1 MATTTSKQ
9 LNQETPT
16 TTTAITLYEG
26 SAASNTVISS
36 LKVCNTDTGVNTEST
51 FRVHHNAA
59 GVNYDTTN
67 AIYYEKTIKG
77 KQTISLD
84 VGSLNGAGSIGI
96 RSSSANALTFT
107 LYGTE
112 TTA

>member
-1 MATTTSKQ
+1 MTTQTSKQ
-9 LNQETPT
+9 LAQETPT

-26 SAASNTVISS
+26 SVASNTIISS
-36 LKVCNTDTGVNTEST
+36 LKVCNTDTDANATASC
-51 FRVHHNAA
+51 RVFHNAA
-59 GVNYDTTN
+59 GTNYDTTN
-67 AIYYEKTIKG
+67 AIYYDKTVNA

-84 VGSLNGAGSIGI
+84 AGALNGAGSIGV